1 MEKSPAIVIS
11 KTVYQNLMLLTEKF
25 NSEISELLELE
36 ISRAEVVDDHDL
48 QPGIVTMNSVVTFK
62 DLDSEKVFEVTLVY
76 PPEADVDQ
84 NRISILTPVGSALI
98 GLREGQS
105 IDWPLPNG
113 KTKHIKV
120 VEVA

>member
-98 GLREGQS
+98 GLRKGQS